1 MDAMFL
7 VVKKVLKKVSKRV
20 SVEFQ
25 CPRRFSDHIFRYVL
39 RYSTPMSYLSTRCR
53 GTFSKTMKL
62 EFEYHK
68 RFILTLYLPYIGHYF
83 MNFQNAQKLLEKGA
97 ETGCGGLPKGHVGEQ
112 CWSVCFDNDCNNVRL
127 LSFNIIFFF
136 YLLLA

>member
-7 VVKKVLKKVSKRV
+7 VVKKVLKKVSKKV
-20 SVEFQ
+20 FVEFQ
-25 CPRRFSDHIFRYVL
+25 FRKLKFPIFRYVL

-53 GTFSKTMKL
+53 GTFSKTIKL

-83 MNFQNAQKLLEKGA
+83 MNFQNTQKLLEKGA